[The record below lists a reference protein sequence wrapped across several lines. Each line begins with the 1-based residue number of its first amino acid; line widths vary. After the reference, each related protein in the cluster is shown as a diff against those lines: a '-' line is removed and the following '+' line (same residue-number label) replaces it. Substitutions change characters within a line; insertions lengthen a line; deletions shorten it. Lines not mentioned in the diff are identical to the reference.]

1 MCIRRIKRI
10 KRTKAVGSAQAGFD
24 ASNLLAATLLASDP
38 ALYPE
43 GSLMQRWADVIL
55 SKAAEIS
62 DSEVGPLFEVAAQRY
77 GRRAA

>member
-10 KRTKAVGSAQAGFD
+10 KRTKVVGSAQAGFD

-43 GSLMQRWADVIL
+43 GGLMQTWADRIL
-55 SKAAEIS
+55 TEAAEIS
-62 DSEVGPLFEVAAQRY
+62 DEEVGPLFAA
-77 GRRAA
+77 A